1 MLGAA
6 LAGDLVGHQ
15 AQQGEGLVQAPA
27 ARHLALHQFHQADAL
42 VRGIRSGLV
51 KVNVSTHLNGGF
63 TGAVR
68 AYLSDHPAIVD
79 SRKYV
84 SAGRAVVRDEAARL
98 LALFASAGTV
108 HEKEPA

>member
-1 MLGAA
+1 MFERQE
-6 LAGDLVGHQ
+6 LASAD
-15 AQQGEGLVQAPA
+15 EAPSV
-27 ARHLALHQFHQADAL
+27 RSHERRQDSKDAL
-42 VRGIRSGLV
+42 DAHDRDEIDPCS
-51 KVNVSTHLNGGF
+51 
-63 TGAVR
+63 AVR